1 MSLFCKLWSHFKLIY
16 NLRNY
21 YYFYQQNNKCNE
33 ILLDK
38 ILNNVTECGAVM
50 IKFCQWITPKLELI
64 YSEDIDIITDKKPDW
79 LLKMEQYYENC
90 ENHSLEYTK
99 QEYYSVFNED
109 PEEIYEFNEIIG
121 SGSIGQVYL
130 VTNKKTNE
138 KEVIKILHPNVK
150 DQIHFFDKFLRFLLY
165 FPCINNKVISLF
177 PFDIFQFI
185 KDFKLQT
192 NFINEANHILY
203 FYEEYKN
210 NNFIIIPK
218 LKKISPSILI
228 MSYEPGISFENTG
241 INEYQNDK
249 IINLYHLFIR
259 NNQMIKNYN
268 HGDLHPGNWKVRI
281 DKENNHKLVIYDFG
295 YCWKQNQSQFEEMG
309 DLMTETFESSNRQT
323 NEVSLNNLSKIM
335 YYAILYNREDKET
348 EYKERIKIFV
358 NKRLINLEPWK
369 LSPIVLLKAT
379 IDFCKEN
386 NLFLDPTLLQ
396 GFIIIIQAQ
405 KLFEKYEL
413 MASDKNLIS
422 DYKVYR
428 ERYLNILTFCKTY
441 HIFKDYSKYIENKLN
456 EKQIVVD
463 NIFDTIDFDID
474 NNLLKTLALES

>member
-1 MSLFCKLWSHFKLIY
+1 MSWFCKLCSHLKLIN
-16 NLRNY
+16 NLRIYYNY
-21 YYFYQQNNKCNE
+21 YQQNNKCNG

-64 YSEDIDIITDKKPDW
+64 YSEDIDIIADKKPAW

-99 QEYYSVFNED
+99 QEYYRVFNED
-109 PEEIYEFNEIIG
+109 PEEIYEFEKIIG

-228 MSYEPGISFENTG
+228 MSYEPGISFENTKL
-241 INEYQNDK
+241 NEYQNDK
-249 IINLYHLFIR
+249 IVNLYHLFIR

-281 DKENNHKLVIYDFG
+281 EKENKNKLVIYDFG
-295 YCWKQNQSQFEEMG
+295 YCWKQKQSQFKEMG
-309 DLMTETFESSNRQT
+309 YLMTETFESSNRQT

-335 YYAILYNREDKET
+335 YYVILYSGEDKET
-348 EYKERIKIFV
+348 EYKERIKNFI

-386 NLFLDPTLLQ
+386 NLFLDPILLQ
-396 GFIIIIQAQ
+396 GFIIIIQGQ
-405 KLFEKYEL
+405 KLFENYEL

-441 HIFKDYSKYIENKLN
+441 HIFEDYSKYIENKLN